1 MNYISSRG
9 RTTPVTSARA
19 IKSGL
24 APDGGL
30 FVPDRDVTVAAPGE
44 WAGLN
49 YRALAVKILGL
60 FLTDFTSGELH
71 QAVDAAYRTEKFTAP
86 EVVALHQLTP
96 PLFFLELW
104 HGPTCAFKD
113 IALQLLPHL
122 LVRSMEKTGEDAGIL
137 ILVATSGDTG
147 KAALEGFRDVER
159 TGIIVF
165 YPQEG
170 VSEIQRQQMITQEG
184 KNVSVV
190 AVKGNFDDAQ
200 TGVKAIFADHSMRK
214 KIAARGYKFSSANSI
229 NWGRLLPQI
238 VYYFYAWLTLLEQGT
253 VREGEPINFVVPSGN
268 FGNIL
273 AAYYAKRMGL
283 PVGRL
288 ICATNRNDVL
298 AEFIRTGVYDRRRD
312 FVRTI
317 SPSMDIL
324 ISSNLERLLFELTG
338 RDPVKVSRWME
349 ELQSR
354 GLYEVDPATAALIGE
369 TFFSASADDPETI
382 ATIRRVYNEH
392 GYPLDTHTA
401 VGMAVHEKYL
411 KATADPAVTVIA
423 STASPF
429 KFNTSVAH
437 ALLDAEQIRGRT
449 EYELLDMVARK
460 TGQSIPAGLHRL
472 EERTIRHRAVVDKD
486 RMARAILDTDF

>member
-30 FVPDRDVTVAAPGE
+30 FVPDRNVTVTAPGE

-49 YRALAVKILGL
+49 YRALAVKILSL
-60 FLTDFTSGELH
+60 FLTDFSSGELH

-96 PLFFLELW
+96 SLFFLELW

-184 KNVSVV
+184 ENVSVV

-200 TGVKAIFADHSMRK
+200 TGVKTIFADHSMRK

-238 VYYFYAWLTLLEQGT
+238 VYYFYAWLTLLEQGS

-298 AEFIRTGVYDRRRD
+298 AEFIRTGIYDRRRD

-338 RDPVKVSRWME
+338 RDPEKVSRWME

-354 GLYEVDPATAALIGE
+354 GLYEVDPTTAALIGE

-401 VGMAVHEKYL
+401 VGMTAHEKYL
-411 KATADPAVTVIA
+411 KATADTAVTVIA

-472 EERTIRHRAVVDKD
+472 EERTILHRTVVDKD
-486 RMARAILDTDF
+486 HMARAILDTDF